1 MGRDENQFWLAYQE
15 PGFESSNQGWES
27 DGAHSG
33 NLSAEVFSQPQIY
46 NMTLIGG
53 GTDLNDNNA
62 FYMTEGFGGFIHNS
76 IVVNFTAGINLT
88 DVGATG
94 KTIEN

>member
-1 MGRDENQFWLAYQE
+1 MERIQE
-15 PGFESSNQGWES
+15 IFP
-27 DGAHSG
+27 
-33 NLSAEVFSQPQIY
+33 AEVFSQPQIY

-94 KTIEN
+94 KTQSRQISKWRFSI